1 MSLMYI
7 IDENVFDA
15 EKQLLKNRNLVL
27 TDEIDERTYE
37 DMLKS
42 ILLLNGISEVE
53 PINLFISSA
62 GGEVNA
68 GMAIYDLMQW
78 VPAPVHTVGM
88 GSCASMA
95 AILLMAG
102 QKRYIFPH
110 CWVMLHQCSG
120 VVYGDTDTTLS
131 RASQMEKLEKQIL
144 AIQSLHCNKPVEQ
157 IEKDTIKEK
166 WFTAE
171 EAQAYGIIDEII
183 RPVNG
188 RLHLSRTK
196 CDEEK
201 SLVKSLK

>member
-1 MSLMYI
+1 MSLLEI
-7 IDENVFDA
+7 NDGHDFDT
-15 EKQLLKNRNLVL
+15 EKRLLKNRNLVL

-42 ILLLNGISEVE
+42 ILLLNGMSEVE
-53 PINLFISSA
+53 PINLFISSR
-62 GGEVNA
+62 GGEVAA

-78 VPAPVHTVGM
+78 IPAPVNTIGM
-88 GSCASMA
+88 GTCSSMA

-102 QKRYIFPH
+102 NKRYIFPH

-131 RASQMEKLEKQIL
+131 RASRMERLEKQLL
-144 AIQSLHCNKPVEQ
+144 AIQSLHCGKPMEQ

-171 EAQAYGIIDEII
+171 EALAYGIIDEII
-183 RPVNG
+183 QPANG
-188 RLHLSRTK
+188 RLQMK
-196 CDEEK
+196 NKKGDEK
-201 SLVKSLK
+201 VAHVASIK